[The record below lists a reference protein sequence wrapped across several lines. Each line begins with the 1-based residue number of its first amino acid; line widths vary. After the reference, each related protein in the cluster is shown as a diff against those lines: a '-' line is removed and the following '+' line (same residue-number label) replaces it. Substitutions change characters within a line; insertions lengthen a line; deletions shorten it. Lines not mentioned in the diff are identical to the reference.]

1 MITRSM
7 TMAGEDCMELEDL
20 LFNSYLNGISITTI
34 HRRALYIWKSYELN
48 VDCSKIKIHLRRVAG
63 RKKSYNYKNL
73 YYTVKY
79 SPRLKA
85 ICVRNSIKEVEYN

>member
-7 TMAGEDCMELEDL
+7 TMRGEDCMELEDL

-48 VDCSKIKIHLRRVAG
+48 VNCSKIKIHLRRVAG
-63 RKKSYNYKNL
+63 RKKYKNL

-79 SPRLKA
+79 SSRLTS
-85 ICVRNSIKEVEYN
+85 ILDRNSIKEVKYN